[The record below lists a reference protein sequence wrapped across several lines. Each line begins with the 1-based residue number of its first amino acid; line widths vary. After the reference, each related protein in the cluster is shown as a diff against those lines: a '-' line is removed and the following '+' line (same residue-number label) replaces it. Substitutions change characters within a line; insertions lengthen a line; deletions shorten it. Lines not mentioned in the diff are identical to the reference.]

1 MKYGA
6 CIIISRET
14 GEVLQLE
21 GCASSS
27 WKQGIR
33 KIAAALVDGLY
44 REMRIKN
51 AAPGG
56 NDTQDGGQ
64 KSEHE
69 DARISASH
77 YNTMEVV
84 NQ

>member
-1 MKYGA
+1 MKYGT
-6 CIIISRET
+6 CIIIDRET
-14 GEVLQLE
+14 GEILQLE

-27 WKQGIR
+27 WEQGIR
-33 KIAAALVDGLY
+33 QITAALVDGLY

-64 KSEHE
+64 KSENE
-69 DARISASH
+69 PPRNSASH